1 MPSKKPNI
9 TEVVLRDGQ
18 QSLIATRMK
27 TEDMLPVLSKL
38 DKVGYSSLEVWGG
51 ATYDCCL
58 RFLNENPWDRLK
70 VFKKNLKKPNFKC
83 YLEVK
88 I

>member
-1 MPSKKPNI
+1 MKINTKI

-27 TEDMLPVLSKL
+27 TKDMTPILGKM
-38 DKVGYSSLEVWGG
+38 DEVGYSSVEVWGG

-58 RFLNENPWDRLK
+58 SF
-70 VFKKNLKKPNFKC
+70 
-83 YLEVK
+83 
-88 I
+88 